1 VIRRRDQVRLS
12 VQKLGLRKKRA
23 AFAIVSVA
31 LGVVVVVTV
40 HSLMKGVR
48 DMVINTN
55 WTEEI
60 DKDAIKVYAREN
72 PYDYALSEQ
81 ENKQRAKKRFRFLT
95 EADFET
101 MRGWS
106 GVEAADRPVLVQ
118 PLSINAFTNRLRPI
132 VQVRGLPE
140 PMLRR
145 YVNDPGVLTAG
156 SNAIPLVVGERSV
169 RLRVNEKTK
178 KLELAP
184 VTEREAWIGREVT
197 ITLGDNYANLV
208 RLSYDY
214 GKREFREVSE
224 QDLAAQREA
233 MLRNYRAMYDGT
245 IFNTTLPLKARV
257 VGICPGNEVL
267 MPLDT
272 AILCDKWLRQR
283 NQLAALRP
291 LRETEEAV
299 YGSQGRQTPR
309 AGEFAEGVVLVKP
322 GANIEAVA
330 KRIEELGFYA
340 ATRARTFENQ
350 ARMFDSGLRVV
361 KKIAFA
367 FGAIILGLACGLMW
381 STTSKIVS
389 DSRADIGLFRALGA
403 TKRDVRRL
411 FLGESVLLGVLGT
424 FTGMLLGWALAI
436 GISRWVLGFA
446 RRTVFDPEEALLIP
460 DSIFSINW
468 EFCFLLLAGA
478 AVVSLL
484 AGLLPANRAA
494 NIDPV
499 KALKRE

>member
-1 VIRRRDQVRLS
+1 MIRRRDQVRLS

-31 LGVVVVVTV
+31 LGVIVVVTV
-40 HSLMKGVR
+40 NSLMKGVR
-48 DMVINTN
+48 DMVVKTL

-60 DKDAIKVYAREN
+60 DKDVIRVYASEN
-72 PYDYALSEQ
+72 PYDYALSEE
-81 ENKQRAKKRFRFLT
+81 ENKQKAKKRFRFLT
-95 EADFET
+95 ETDFET

-106 GVEAADRPVLVQ
+106 GVEAADRPVLAQ
-118 PLSINAFTNRLRPI
+118 TLSINVLTNRMRPI
-132 VQVRGLPE
+132 TQIRGVPE

-145 YVNDPGVLTAG
+145 YAPDPTVLAAG
-156 SNAIPLVVGERSV
+156 SNAIPLVIGERIV

-184 VTEREAWIGREVT
+184 VAERDAWIGRETT
-197 ITLGDNYANLV
+197 ILLGDNYASLA
-208 RLSYDY
+208 RQQFDY
-214 GKREFREVSE
+214 SKREFREVTE
-224 QDLAAQREA
+224 QDFAAQRET
-233 MLRNYRAMYDGT
+233 MERSYRARYEGT
-245 IFNTTLPLKARV
+245 VFNTTLPLKARI

-267 MPLDT
+267 MPLDAAT
-272 AILCDKWLRQR
+272 LCQKWLTQR
-283 NQLAALRP
+283 NQLATLHP
-291 LRETEEAV
+291 TRETEEAV
-299 YGSQGRQTPR
+299 YGSRGRQTPR
-309 AGEFAEGVVLVKP
+309 AGEFTEGVVLVKQ

-330 KRIEELGFYA
+330 KKIDELGFYA

-350 ARMFDSGLRVV
+350 AKAFDSGLRVV

-403 TKRDVRRL
+403 TKRDIRRL
-411 FLGESVLLGVLGT
+411 FLGESVLLGLLGT
-424 FTGMLLGWALAI
+424 LTGMLLGWALAA
-436 GISRWVLGFA
+436 GISRWVIGYA
-446 RRTVFDPEEALLIP
+446 RKAVFDPEEVLLIP
-460 DSIFSINW
+460 DSIFSINV

-478 AVVSLL
+478 AIVSLL

-494 NIDPV
+494 NVYPV